1 MKDELK
7 QRKNQEAIVKL
18 AIFFFVFLGMEYMFD
33 NQMAFVTDS
42 AGVVLAQN
50 VVLGVSAV
58 GFLLYPL
65 LQRVQY
71 GEKGIFIR
79 FAMVVSGMCCVF
91 LIGQHTSCKSTLIA
105 GVLLFLLLGILGS
118 KIHCGAADAFRGG
131 RHPAGCVGM
140 AYAMGIFLQ
149 FLNNNLVNQES
160 VEIVVLAVLFAVLLF
175 MPESMQFFMRSAKE
189 KNDGKTAKL
198 EKTGKSNKESK
209 QSREQKQAEKQ
220 KKKVNDT
227 YEIRIESKEINENK
241 LNYDLINKNTEQ
253 NLRFRNRKLAAG
265 ALAVTVALMTCIFAT
280 LDGAVTLVH
289 ASGSV
294 DIGQWPRM
302 LLAASGLAAGF
313 LFDINNG
320 RYMNLIMYCVT
331 LLSTACVAVLELGGP
346 FLAGLIV
353 FYLSA
358 GFFVVYFTGSFIKLS
373 YEMKLPALWPGMGR
387 AINNVF
393 AIVASLPFLSFLLKE
408 NNMALMVTALVLFAG
423 ISVSSYIYSVQLVPA
438 EREGATEQYSEEE
451 RFAAFVA
458 AFHLSER
465 EQEILKI
472 LLVSEENVQDIAGQ
486 LFLSRAALYRHLA
499 GLYEKTGTR
508 TRIGLLQ
515 FYYTWKGTKE

>member
-1 MKDELK
+1 
-7 QRKNQEAIVKL
+7 
-18 AIFFFVFLGMEYMFD
+18 MEKK
-33 NQMAFVTDS
+33 
-42 AGVVLAQN
+42 
-50 VVLGVSAV
+50 
-58 GFLLYPL
+58 GFLSDSPWLFPGCAAFFL
-65 LQRVQY
+65 
-71 GEKGIFIR
+71 
-79 FAMVVSGMCCVF
+79 SGSIHPV
-91 LIGQHTSCKSTLIA
+91 KSTLVA

-160 VEIVVLAVLFAVLLF
+160 VEIVVQAVLFAVLLF
-175 MPESMQFFMRSAKE
+175 MPESMQFFMCSAKE

-302 LLAASGLAAGF
+302 LLAVSGLAAGF
-313 LFDINNG
+313 C
-320 RYMNLIMYCVT
+320 LI
-331 LLSTACVAVLELGGP
+331 
-346 FLAGLIV
+346 
-353 FYLSA
+353 
-358 GFFVVYFTGSFIKLS
+358 
-373 YEMKLPALWPGMGR
+373 
-387 AINNVF
+387 
-393 AIVASLPFLSFLLKE
+393 
-408 NNMALMVTALVLFAG
+408 
-423 ISVSSYIYSVQLVPA
+423 
-438 EREGATEQYSEEE
+438 
-451 RFAAFVA
+451 
-458 AFHLSER
+458 
-465 EQEILKI
+465 
-472 LLVSEENVQDIAGQ
+472 
-486 LFLSRAALYRHLA
+486 
-499 GLYEKTGTR
+499 
-508 TRIGLLQ
+508 
-515 FYYTWKGTKE
+515 

>member
-91 LIGQHTSCKSTLIA
+91 LIGQHTSCQSTLIA

-131 RHPAGCVGM
+131 RHPAGFVGM

-160 VEIVVLAVLFAVLLF
+160 VEMVVLAVLFAVLLF
-175 MPESMQFFMRSAKE
+175 MPESMQFFMCTAKE

-198 EKTGKSNKESK
+198 QKNGKSGQYE
-209 QSREQKQAEKQ
+209 EQKQAEKQ

-227 YEIRIESKEINENK
+227 CEIRIESKRSNKNK
-241 LNYDLINKNTEQ
+241 LKHDLINNDMKQ
-253 NLRFRNRKLAAG
+253 GLKFKNRKLAAG

-294 DIGQWPRM
+294 DIGQWPRL
-302 LLAASGLAAGF
+302 LLAVSGLVAGF

-320 RYMNLIMYCVT
+320 RYMNLIMYCIT
-331 LLSTACVAVLELGGP
+331 LLSTACVVVLELGGP

-393 AIVASLPFLSFLLKE
+393 AIVTSFPLLSFLLKE

-423 ISVSSYIYSVQLVPA
+423 ISVSSYIYSAQLVPA
-438 EREGATEQYSEEE
+438 ETEGATEQYSEEE
-451 RFAAFVA
+451 RFAAFVT

-515 FYYTWKGTKE
+515 FYYTWKETKE